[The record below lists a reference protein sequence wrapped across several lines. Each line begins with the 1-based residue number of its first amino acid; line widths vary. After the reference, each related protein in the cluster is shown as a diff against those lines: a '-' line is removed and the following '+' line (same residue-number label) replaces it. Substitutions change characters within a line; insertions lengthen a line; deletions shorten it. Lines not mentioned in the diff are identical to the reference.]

1 MSVKKLY
8 EIKKSTY
15 GNEKGKI
22 EILSS
27 VLSYKFVLIIGGNCN
42 ITFEGKT
49 YKGQSEDILIMSPG
63 NKLSLEVSSK
73 RPLEIFQVSITLE
86 YLNELSTENIN
97 FINCLNVMPSKC
109 VFIDAS
115 PETLLLLKNI
125 STTLLN
131 TEPKQNAFAQSLY
144 EKNLL
149 TIFII
154 LLIRSAIRAEAK
166 EKVKKRK
173 RSLVDDL
180 IVYIKLHINEEIPLE
195 RLEKEFFVSKY
206 HISREFKKHTG
217 MTIHRYI
224 IKSKLELCKTLLEQG
239 NSVVDIYKQCG
250 LGGYNHMF
258 RAFKNEFGLTPMEYC
273 KEINFKNKEV
283 K

>member
-1 MSVKKLY
+1 MISKKLY
-8 EIKKSTY
+8 TIKKSIY
-15 GNEKGKI
+15 GMDKSKI

-27 VLSYKFVLIIGGNCN
+27 ILSYKFVLIIGGSCN
-42 ITFEGKT
+42 ITFDGKT
-49 YKGQSEDILIMSPG
+49 FKGQAEDIIIMRPG
-63 NKLSLEVSSK
+63 NKLLLATSSK
-73 RPLEIFQVSITLE
+73 RPLEIFEVAITLE
-86 YLNELSTENIN
+86 LLNMLSTEDTN

-109 VFIDAS
+109 AFIDAS
-115 PETLLLLKNI
+115 AETLLLLKNI

-131 TEPKQNAFAQSLY
+131 TEPEQKTFAQSLY

-149 TIFII
+149 SMFTILI
-154 LLIRSAIRAEAK
+154 IRSAIRAEAK

-180 IVYIKLHINEEIPLE
+180 IVYIKLHITEEISLE

-224 IKSKLELCKTLLEQG
+224 VKSKLELCKTLLEQG

-273 KEINFKNKEV
+273 KEINLKNKEV